1 MCHASYLTSVCS
13 VCTPDPDYLP
23 DACPT
28 PSTLRYCTLSV
39 PQSGAMLRDLV
50 DLLLGWSL
58 EPGLQA
64 KDRCGGAVVAE
75 VWCVSGVSPCGGWF
89 TALDLLL

>member
-1 MCHASYLTSVCS
+1 
-13 VCTPDPDYLP
+13 
-23 DACPT
+23 
-28 PSTLRYCTLSV
+28 
-39 PQSGAMLRDLV
+39 MLRDLV